1 MSHFIVDQSFWN
13 LFPEAQLGVILLRDY
28 RSPEESSE
36 VIKEILRE
44 SQSLAKEHLTENNF
58 ADNEVIQTYRNAY
71 QQFKTKKGARSSIEA
86 LLKRVSKG
94 NQIPSVSPLVDIYNA
109 ASLRFGLPVGA
120 EDLDSFVGDL
130 RLTIT
135 DGNDSFYLIG
145 EENNSPT
152 LPNELCYKD
161 DVGAVCRCLNWRDG
175 ERTMITA
182 NTKNA
187 FLVIELLDRSRS
199 DQLIEALDFIEYHA
213 RLQLGAETERYVL
226 RKENYYIDLG
236 KNSIKG

>member
-1 MSHFIVDQSFWN
+1 MSRFIVDQSFWD
-13 LFPEAQLGVILLRDY
+13 LFPEAQLGVVLLHNY
-28 RSPEESSE
+28 QSSGESSKE
-36 VIKEILRE
+36 IKMILRE
-44 SQSLAKEHLTENNF
+44 SQSLAEQYLTESNF
-58 ADNEVIQTYRNAY
+58 ADNEVIRTYRNAY

-94 NQIPSVSPLVDIYNA
+94 NQIPSINPLVDIYNA
-109 ASLRFGLPVGA
+109 ASLRFALPVGA

-145 EENNSPT
+145 DENNSPT

-161 DVGAVCRCLNWRDG
+161 DIGAVCRCLNWRDG
-175 ERTMITA
+175 ARTMITA

-187 FLVIELLDRSRS
+187 FLVIELLDRGRL
-199 DQLIEALDFIEYHA
+199 DQLIEALNFIEDHA
-213 RLQLGAETERYVL
+213 KLQLGAEVEKYILT
-226 RKENYYIDLG
+226 KENTFVDLG
-236 KNSIKG
+236 KKI